1 MVKTITLSD
10 DLYAQLG
17 ALARPFEDKEAADVI
32 RRLIAGANVERPIAA
47 SAPTAPSVPQ
57 QSVEERAP
65 RERGA
70 VVDLGGTKIRVHTVP
85 DICAQVF
92 DYLHSEGH
100 AKALAELA
108 PYSTSSKRYL
118 FAKTPFHPNGN
129 DFVSPIK
136 SHGFYVETHKS
147 YKMAITQLDRLSAKF
162 GIRLTYKGI

>member
-1 MVKTITLSD
+1 MVKTVTLPD

-17 ALARPFEDKEAADVI
+17 ALARPFEDKEVADVI
-32 RRLIAGANVERPIAA
+32 RRLIAGANVEKPVAA
-47 SAPTAPSVPQ
+47 SVRSAPSAPQ

-70 VVDLGGTKIRVHTVP
+70 VVELGGTKIKAHTVP
-85 DICAQVF
+85 DVCAQVF
-92 DYLHSEGH
+92 DYLHSKGH

-129 DFVSPIK
+129 DFVAPIK

-147 YKMAITQLDRLSAKF
+147 YKTSIAQLARLSAKF
-162 GIRLTYKGI
+162 GIPLTYKGT